1 MGKIGGSS
9 EKPITLHFF
18 GLRYT
23 PIEKGGGVVYSTDFY
38 EVPMTWS
45 SDNSSIMYE
54 VYYPTVL

>member
-54 VYYPTVL
+54 V